1 MSLIVLERQLRPRSV
16 MLNLC
21 NELEAKLIKL
31 YYWQRDMLIIF
42 IICAVFRGATSM
54 NSSKTLL
61 LRFKNNIW
69 SAYTPAIPE
78 DTDTWI

>member
-21 NELEAKLIKL
+21 NELEAKPIKFVLLTTRYVYLIV
-31 YYWQRDMLIIF
+31 F
-42 IICAVFRGATSM
+42 IICAVFCGAASM

-61 LRFKNNIW
+61 LRFKNNI
-69 SAYTPAIPE
+69 
-78 DTDTWI
+78 